1 MFSYKWI
8 IFTSYLNRIL
18 IEIIYNLVSVLFIS
32 LKDLNHLF
40 FSDIRTLIL
49 INFVTKVVVDL
60 IFNFLLIN
68 LILVFSVIYHQFLE

>member
-49 INFVTKVVVDL
+49 INFFRKVVVDL
-60 IFNFLLIN
+60 IFNFLSIN